1 MIDYGISVLDL
12 KNYSYNEVES
22 KLIEIRTR
30 ELDNEGTKSKT
41 KIFEEI
47 IEYSL
52 YLYGATNR
60 IVDTNYR
67 LTGERVNDKDTWI
80 SEMYERNCI
89 YLISAY
95 ELCRSGFMNPAYVI
109 LRSVFEV
116 VNKIYYMHLA
126 TEDAFEFL
134 LKVETDESSDNPL
147 TASEMQKL
155 KRKPDKKKPEK
166 VGYDYFSPKFIRD
179 ELYELDSDKKRNIE
193 ELYRIISKRTHP
205 TVTSA
210 HSSFIIDEEMLD
222 DTLIGIITL
231 GIANVIV
238 YWETWFNLLNDN
250 GIAKCDSLFKKMH
263 QNLDVILIDIV
274 PNKGNIL
281 PDIIFKDLE
290 SIERYFE
297 T

>member
-210 HSSFIIDEEMLD
+210 HSSFTIDEEMLD
-222 DTLIGIITL
+222 DTLIGIMTL